1 MTRRAEAGKHTG
13 AGQCV
18 GAASWAERFPD
29 WNPAYVAYAL
39 ANGATDVV
47 AFRAAQTSRKPFDEW
62 AKAQEAQFRAAHG
75 LDQKRPM
82 GPRTREEFNRWLE
95 RGAQSPEH
103 IAPIVDRVMAGI
115 LSRQSTESRR
125 RS

>member
-1 MTRRAEAGKHTG
+1 MTRRAEVEKHTG
-13 AGQCV
+13 ASQCA

-39 ANGATDVV
+39 ANGATDIV

-62 AKAQEAQFRAAHG
+62 AKAQEAQFRAAYG

-103 IAPIVDRVMAGI
+103 IAPIVDRVMADI
-115 LSRQSTESRR
+115 LSKQVGRTA
-125 RS
+125 

>member
-1 MTRRAEAGKHTG
+1 MTRRAEAEKHTG
-13 AGQCV
+13 ASQCV

-39 ANGATDVV
+39 ANGATDIV

-62 AKAQEAQFRAAHG
+62 AKAQEAQFRAAYG

-103 IAPIVDRVMAGI
+103 IAPIVDRVMADI
-115 LSRQSTESRR
+115 LSKQVGRTA
-125 RS
+125 